1 MRYIVGI
8 LITVLVGRYA
18 IVALHRYLARQKL
31 AEAQPDTVRRKDLG
45 YDTALTRLAKN
56 VCPGGERPVDLKN
69 PGIDFCPHCGI
80 GLFDHCAPCGARKS
94 AFSRFCHAC
103 GAPALVLGGA
113 VGTSG
118 TSTLEVPHLP
128 PAPAA

>member
-80 GLFDHCAPCGARKS
+80 GLFDRCGPCGTRKS
-94 AFSRFCHAC
+94 AFARFCHAC
-103 GAPALVLGGA
+103 GSSSQKRGSAPTLPA
-113 VGTSG
+113 
-118 TSTLEVPHLP
+118 TST
-128 PAPAA
+128 